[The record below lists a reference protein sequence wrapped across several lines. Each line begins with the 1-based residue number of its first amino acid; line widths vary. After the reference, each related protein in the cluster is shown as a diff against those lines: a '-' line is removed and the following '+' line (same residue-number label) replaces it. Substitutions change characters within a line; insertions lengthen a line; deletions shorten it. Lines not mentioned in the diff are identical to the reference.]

1 MEYEWRIT
9 DESGGDPSELIA
21 KMILENDAFK
31 PYRIKVDSDHAGY
44 VEFGTLP
51 STAPPRPKE
60 EQGTPTA
67 VELKFREWV
76 KRKFNISDPKK
87 LNRVAHNIY
96 KDIMQNGMPP
106 IPYMRPAM
114 YTALDEIEARNL
126 NDPWL
131 DHNTTKDL
139 ADWIVELMKEYLD
152 NNDTVD
158 SGELRD
164 SIQPPE
170 EVDLESDTEDYDTES
185 VARSDTIWD
194 SRTEGI
200 NPDRPPRARYQ
211 GALR

>member
-9 DESGGDPSELIA
+9 DETGGDPSEAIA
-21 KMILENDAFK
+21 QMLLEHDAFK
-31 PYRIKVDSDHAGY
+31 AYRIRVEADHAGY
-44 VEFGTLP
+44 VEFGTVP

-60 EQGTPTA
+60 EWGTPTA

-76 KRKFNISDPKK
+76 RRKFGITEPSL
-87 LNRVAHNIY
+87 LNRKAHAIY
-96 KDIMQNGMPP
+96 KDIMQNGIPP
-106 IPYMRPAM
+106 IPFMRPAM
-114 YTALDEIEARNL
+114 YTALDEAEAGNI

-158 SGELRD
+158 SGTLRD
-164 SIQPPE
+164 SIQDPE
-170 EVDLESDTEDYDTES
+170 EVDLDSDTDSYDSTA
-185 VARSDTIWD
+185 VATPDHIWE

-200 NPDRPPRARYQ
+200 NPDRPPRTRYQ
-211 GALR
+211 ENLR